1 MESTPYLIFLVPSSI
16 NNYLFIY
23 VFARGVD
30 REIRYVVTTKM
41 KNIPYISARVTGTI
55 NLSIEETWMLTLNMR
70 MLSVLEGS
78 KYLT

>member
-23 VFARGVD
+23 VFARDVD
-30 REIRYVVTTKM
+30 REIRYVVTTEL

-55 NLSIEETWMLTLNMR
+55 NLSVEETWMLTLNMR
-70 MLSVLEGS
+70 MLSVLEGR

>member
-23 VFARGVD
+23 VFARGAD
-30 REIRYVVTTKM
+30 REIRYVVTTEL
-41 KNIPYISARVTGTI
+41 KNIPYISAWVTGTI
-55 NLSIEETWMLTLNMR
+55 NLSVEETWMLTLNMR
-70 MLSVLEGS
+70 MLSVLEGR